1 MEWGWTRKLRIR
13 NLSGVPRILW
23 ATEVGRYEIS
33 FARKKVPNLSFWLLY
48 LIFKVPKLLF
58 RDWLYFQCTSGRK
71 GEHSYCTMP
80 FSKSLKAK
88 LRNRFSFP
96 LGTIIKTFLP
106 YLISSANLRWE
117 KIYSI
122 HKEET
127 LKWPKKTILKKWLN
141 KRKATFFFKEG
152 ITQMITYFVI
162 VLKRR
167 MFYLSHF

>member
-1 MEWGWTRKLRIR
+1 MKYHLLGKKFPTS
-13 NLSGVPRILW
+13 LSGC
-23 ATEVGRYEIS
+23 
-33 FARKKVPNLSFWLLY
+33 Y

-71 GEHSYCTMP
+71 GNTVIAQCLFLSHWKPNYAT
-80 FSKSLKAK
+80 
-88 LRNRFSFP
+88 SFHFHWV
-96 LGTIIKTFLP
+96 LIIKTFLL

>member
-1 MEWGWTRKLRIR
+1 MKYHLLGKKFPTC
-13 NLSGVPRILW
+13 LSGCYIW
-23 ATEVGRYEIS
+23 
-33 FARKKVPNLSFWLLY
+33 
-48 LIFKVPKLLF
+48 
-58 RDWLYFQCTSGRK
+58 
-71 GEHSYCTMP
+71 
-80 FSKSLKAK
+80 FSK
-88 LRNRFSFP
+88 FP
-96 LGTIIKTFLP
+96 NCCLETDCTFNALQEGKGNTVIAQCLFLSHWKPNYATGFHFHWVLIIKTFLP